1 MKSDLKRVKQMDYW
15 SSAMRILVRSPG
27 GGVPIAG
34 TQSISLYMSNN
45 DQPIKGW
52 VRPYLPFEYCLDR
65 KACEYF
71 DGSLLKKFF

>member
-15 SSAMRILVRSPG
+15 SSAMRVLVRPPG
-27 GGVPIAG
+27 GRGANYWNA
-34 TQSISLYMSNN
+34 LYMSNN